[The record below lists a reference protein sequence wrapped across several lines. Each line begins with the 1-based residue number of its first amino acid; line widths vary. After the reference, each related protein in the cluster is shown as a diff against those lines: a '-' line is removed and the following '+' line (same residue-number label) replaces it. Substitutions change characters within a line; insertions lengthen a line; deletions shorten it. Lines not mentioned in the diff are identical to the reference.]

1 MQFYLSRVTTCNRCG
16 TPFGDLMYDC
26 RAGGPGAP
34 WGNFCEECWTA
45 FGRPLG
51 VGAGQEYIRQC
62 PGNVPNKTWLLN
74 RGM

>member
-1 MQFYLSRVTTCNRCG
+1 MRFYLSRVTNCDCCG
-16 TPFGDLMYDC
+16 APFGDLMYDC

-51 VGAGQEYIRQC
+51 VGAGQE
-62 PGNVPNKTWLLN
+62 
-74 RGM
+74 